1 MTGTGPLLRKVDCV
15 QVPVPSLDEG
25 LRFYR
30 DALGL
35 ELKWRHATQAGLRL
49 GEAELVLQ
57 VEGRDAET
65 DLLVD
70 SADEAAR
77 RVRAAG
83 GRVLAGPLDIPV
95 GRLVRV
101 ADPFGNPLV
110 LLDLSG
116 GTFTTDADG
125 NVTGNE
131 PGGL

>member
-1 MTGTGPLLRKVDCV
+1 MTGTGPLFRKVDCV
-15 QVPVPSLDEG
+15 QVPVPNLDEG

-49 GEAELVLQ
+49 GDAELVLQ
-57 VEGRDAET
+57 VEGRDPET

-77 RVRAAG
+77 RVQAAG
-83 GRVLAGPLDIPV
+83 GQVLTGPLDIPV

-101 ADPFGNPLV
+101 ADPFGNRLV
-110 LLDLSG
+110 LLDLSR
-116 GTFTTDADG
+116 GTFTTDDG
-125 NVTGNE
+125 ANVTGIGS
-131 PGGL
+131 GGL

>member
-1 MTGTGPLLRKVDCV
+1 MTGTGPLFRKVDCV

-49 GEAELVLQ
+49 GDAELVLQ
-57 VEGRDAET
+57 VEGRDPET

-77 RVRAAG
+77 RVQAAG
-83 GRVLAGPLDIPV
+83 GQVLTGPLDIPV

-110 LLDLSG
+110 LLDLSR
-116 GTFTTDADG
+116 GTFTTDDEG
-125 NVTGNE
+125 NVTGV
-131 PGGL
+131 GLEGL